1 VSTLQFMSDE
11 AAMIDGFRCYAPAL
25 ARGSEDYPIDLY
37 DRLCR
42 LEENHFWFR
51 ARNRIIL
58 RAFRRHVAWQTR
70 PRVLEIGC
78 GTGYVLQGLAAEN
91 HYELTGLEAHIAG
104 LRHARLRL
112 PSIEFVQ
119 ADARNLPYESAFD
132 AVGAFDVIEH
142 IVEDDAVL
150 ASVGRAL
157 KPGGIFIVTV
167 PQHMWLWSSTDERA
181 MHKRRYTRR
190 ELSTRLRAA
199 GFDMLRCTSFVT
211 VLLPVM
217 YASRLTKRRRPMPA
231 SKTDCYELEISRAAN
246 AVCSAAMRID
256 EALIGMGL
264 SLPGGGSLLAVA
276 RKNNR

>member
-1 VSTLQFMSDE
+1 MSEE
-11 AAMIDGFRCYAPAL
+11 AVMIDGFRCYAPAL
-25 ARGSEDYPIDLY
+25 ASGSEDYPVELY

-42 LEENHFWFR
+42 LEEKHFWFR
-51 ARNRIIL
+51 ARNRIIS
-58 RAFRRHVAWQTR
+58 RIFRRHFARQDH

-78 GTGYVLQGLAAEN
+78 GTGYVLLGLAAEN

-104 LRHARLRL
+104 LRYARSRL
-112 PSIEFVQ
+112 PSVEFVQ
-119 ADARNLPYESAFD
+119 ADARDLPYESAFD

-150 ASVGRAL
+150 ASVRRAL

-167 PQHMWLWSSTDERA
+167 PQHMWLWSPTDVQA

-190 ELSTRLRAA
+190 QLSAKLLSA

-211 VLLPVM
+211 MLLPVL
-217 YASRLTKRRRPMPA
+217 YTSRLAQRRRPLA
-231 SKTDCYELEISRAAN
+231 DCATDGYELEISGLAN
-246 AVCSAAMRID
+246 TLCSAAMRID

-264 SLPGGGSLLAVA
+264 SLPVGGSLLAVA
-276 RKNNR
+276 RKKGG